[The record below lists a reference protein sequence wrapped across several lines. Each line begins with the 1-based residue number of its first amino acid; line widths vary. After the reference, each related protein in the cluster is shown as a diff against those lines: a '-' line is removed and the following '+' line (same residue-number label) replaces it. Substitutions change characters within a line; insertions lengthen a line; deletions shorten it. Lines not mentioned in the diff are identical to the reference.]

1 MVVLPLL
8 DEEELPLVVAYSRSS
23 DEQMDEAVVNAFLA
37 ANIDVFDRPT
47 TLVDWVNTDVFED
60 LQWSSGHHL
69 YLCTLIWSRQ
79 VVITPEEIR
88 IYAPS
93 NEA

>member
-1 MVVLPLL
+1 MVILPLL

-23 DEQMDEAVVNAFLA
+23 DENMDEAVVNAFLA

-60 LQWSSGHHL
+60 LQWSSSPRL
-69 YLCTLIWSRQ
+69 YLCTRIWGYQ
-79 VVITPEEIR
+79 VVITSEEIR
-88 IYAPS
+88 IYAS
-93 NEA
+93 SKEA